1 MKKKDLAENQSWQMK
16 SKIQGDFRFDI
27 VNMVLLGILALIFDL
42 LLSESHT
49 RLQFLSMVA
58 LTATIAA
65 SSAIARR
72 MREA

>member
-1 MKKKDLAENQSWQMK
+1 MAGFPWLTV
-16 SKIQGDFRFDI
+16 IGL
-27 VNMVLLGILALIFDL
+27 VVLALIFGL
-42 LLSESHT
+42 LLSEAHT

-72 MREA
+72 LREA